1 MKLAKPFFLPSE
13 PVAAEEPPT
22 RAATENDPLLPHTPP
37 DPNAAEGAETAIPTK
52 VKQRRP
58 AILDLYT
65 IRLSLL
71 FEALMFCI
79 LALGVSPELFV
90 VLSILLTFSS
100 GHSPAANSLALTL
113 VGDSRQSGR
122 LFGGIAV
129 IQALGASLVGPLM
142 YGGLFSATVATF
154 AEGIF
159 VMAACGQFVAF
170 VLFMCVRLPEGKEE
184 ETKAERGRSK
194 RVKTVRSSSVGPYTA
209 VEGDAR
215 GKSAVRGQG
224 GPRQETVVE

>member
-58 AILDLYT
+58 A
-65 IRLSLL
+65 
-71 FEALMFCI
+71 I

-194 RVKTVRSSSVGPYTA
+194 RVKTVRSSSVGQYTA

>member
-1 MKLAKPFFLPSE
+1 MKLAKPYFVPSVSPVPTPAETAPLLPASNGE
-13 PVAAEEPPT
+13 PVAGTAEIEEAP
-22 RAATENDPLLPHTPP
+22 ATPL
-37 DPNAAEGAETAIPTK
+37 K

-65 IRLSLL
+65 IRLSLI
-71 FEALMFCI
+71 FEALMF
-79 LALGVSPELFV
+79 LLLSFGVSPELFV
-90 VLSILLTFSS
+90 LLSILLTFSS

-142 YGGLFSATVATF
+142 YGGLFSATVGTF
-154 AEGIF
+154 AEAIF
-159 VMAACGQFVAF
+159 VMAAVGQFMAF
-170 VLFMCVRLPEGKEE
+170 MLFMCVRLPEGKED

-194 RVKTVRSSSVGPYTA
+194 RVKTVRSSSVGPSTGA
-209 VEGDAR
+209 EGSGR
-215 GKSAVRGQG
+215 GKSAVRVQV
-224 GPRQETVVE
+224 GPGADETV